1 MRKTNK
7 TSIKI
12 ALRRTVS
19 ILLLIV
25 LVCSSLTSPVGAT
38 NHDQYVWD
46 DVGIDNPSG
55 YWMDIATSANGQD
68 AVALSSPDAYV
79 TNDSGATWN
88 RVTSPSNKPW
98 RAAAISD
105 DGTKML
111 IAASINTG
119 EYLYLSTDS
128 GATWQTLTNAGS
140 RRWSNIA
147 MSADGSKIYALTEY
161 GSPNYLMVSED
172 GGATWAQR
180 SVPAATIHTITVAD
194 DGSRVYIAHYSGGYI
209 YRSTDQGIN
218 WTQLTAA
225 GSKGWRELACSTNCA
240 KIFARDSSGPLMNST
255 DNGDSWSSQA
265 ITAPTSWS
273 DLDVSSDGTKLL
285 VTSGYNPSL
294 ESGNR
299 PYTSTDSG
307 ASWQVINVPAM
318 YWRAGAMSS
327 DGSTAYVTSNVGFI
341 SRSLDNM
348 TSWDD
353 SSSPS
358 TTTENEWAEIVTSVD
373 GQTVYAAA
381 WYGSYIYRSTNGGTT
396 WEPLEQAGFKSWDN
410 LATSDDGQTVLAAA
424 GFTWS
429 AGYLHISRDGGN
441 TWESKLT
448 DTWRDW
454 TNLSVSA
461 DGSIM
466 LATDF
471 DGSIYTSTN
480 SGTDWTLRPSA
491 GVEDWIAS
499 DMSADGGTMLI
510 AANGYI
516 RASYDHGL
524 TWNQLTAAGSRD
536 WMTIS
541 CSRDCST
548 ILGGVDTGYIYVSKN
563 GGSTWTESQSL
574 GTGRWGSSN
583 VSPDGTKIAMAK
595 IWASSPVYISF
606 DDGSTWITQTGTALP
621 SDSWTDF
628 AFSGDGTVLYGVTDG
643 YSGTNPTGRIYRAE
657 LISTVPSQPIANS
670 STVSINGRRISG
682 LNGTYGSTMQLTVP
696 VNQYFTSAVT
706 ASGSYAI
713 DIPGNVSLQNG
724 MILTLV
730 QISAAGTASTPT
742 YITVTDDT
750 LAATGQDIQSVV
762 RLAVATG
769 ISGVTVVIGATA
781 RAKSQK
787 RTRI

>member
-1 MRKTNK
+1 
-7 TSIKI
+7 
-12 ALRRTVS
+12 
-19 ILLLIV
+19 
-25 LVCSSLTSPVGAT
+25 
-38 NHDQYVWD
+38 
-46 DVGIDNPSG
+46 
-55 YWMDIATSANGQD
+55 
-68 AVALSSPDAYV
+68 
-79 TNDSGATWN
+79 
-88 RVTSPSNKPW
+88 
-98 RAAAISD
+98 
-105 DGTKML
+105 
-111 IAASINTG
+111 
-119 EYLYLSTDS
+119 
-128 GATWQTLTNAGS
+128 
-140 RRWSNIA
+140 

-194 DGSRVYIAHYSGGYI
+194 DGSRVYIAHYSSGYI

-240 KIFARDSSGPLMNST
+240 KIFARDGSGPLMNST

-299 PYTSTDSG
+299 PYTSTDGG

-327 DGSTAYVTSNVGFI
+327 DGSTAYITSNVGFI
-341 SRSLDNM
+341 SRSLDSM
-348 TSWDD
+348 TTWDD

-358 TTTENEWAEIVTSVD
+358 TRTENEWAEIVTSID

-381 WYGSYIYRSTNGGTT
+381 WYGSYIYRSTDGGLT
-396 WEPLEQAGFKSWDN
+396 WDPLESAGFRSWDN
-410 LATSDDGQTVLAAA
+410 LATSDDGQTILAAA

-429 AGYLHISRDGGN
+429 AGYLHISHDGGN

-466 LATDF
+466 MATDY
-471 DGSIYTSTN
+471 DGAVYTSTN
-480 SGTDWTLRPSA
+480 GGTDWTYRASA
-491 GVEDWIAS
+491 GSDAWIAS
-499 DMSADGGTMLI
+499 DMSANGSIMLI

-516 RASYDHGL
+516 RASYDYGS
-524 TWNQLTAAGSRD
+524 TWNQLTSSGSRD

-548 ILGGVDTGYIYVSKN
+548 IIGGVDGGYIYVSKN
-563 GGSTWTESQSL
+563 SGSTWTESQAL

-583 VSPDGTKIAMAK
+583 VSLDGTKIALAK
-595 IWASSPVYISF
+595 LWASSPVYVSF
-606 DDGSTWITQTGTALP
+606 DGGLSWVAQTGTTIP

-628 AFSGDGTVLYGVTDG
+628 AFSGDSTVLYGVTDG

-657 LISTVPSQPIANS
+657 LVSDIPAQPTANS
-670 STVSINGRRISG
+670 TIVSISGRRVLGS
-682 LNGTYGSTMQLTVP
+682 NGTYGSTMRLTVP
-696 VNQYFTSAVT
+696 VNQNFTSPVT
-706 ASGSYAI
+706 VNGDYSI

-730 QISAAGTASTPT
+730 QVSAAGIASSPT
-742 YITVTDDT
+742 YITVTNDT
-750 LAATGQDIQSVV
+750 LAATGQPHVQSIINISV
-762 RLAVATG
+762 LALAAG
-769 ISGVTVVIGATA
+769 ITITSRTIAST
-781 RAKSQK
+781 KSH
-787 RTRI
+787 RHIRP